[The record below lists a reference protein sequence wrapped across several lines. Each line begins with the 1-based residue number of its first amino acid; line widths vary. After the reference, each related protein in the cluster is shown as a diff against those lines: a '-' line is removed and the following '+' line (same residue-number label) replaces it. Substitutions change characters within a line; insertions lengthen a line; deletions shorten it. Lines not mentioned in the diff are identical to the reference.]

1 MLVYILNKEGKPLM
15 PCKSVKAR
23 IMLKSKK
30 AKVIHREPFTIQ
42 LLYGSSGYKQPVTL
56 GIDAGARY
64 IGVSASSKQ
73 KELYSADVEL
83 RTDIVDLLSRRRELR
98 RGRRSRKTRYR
109 QARFDNRKRPE
120 GWLAPSIVNRI
131 NAHISVVEKICRRRG
146 RTSRSPSS
154 RRHR

>member
-73 KELYSADVEL
+73 RNYIQQML
-83 RTDIVDLLSRRRELR
+83 
-98 RGRRSRKTRYR
+98 
-109 QARFDNRKRPE
+109 N
-120 GWLAPSIVNRI
+120 
-131 NAHISVVEKICRRRG
+131 
-146 RTSRSPSS
+146 
-154 RRHR
+154 